1 MVIIAQNGKGGGNMA
16 TEKEP
21 LQERLVTK
29 KDLYMIANQIVV
41 TILGYALAFF
51 NTPNSDIVFYGL
63 LSLAVFSHLV
73 LALPLFYKSRKSH

>member
-1 MVIIAQNGKGGGNMA
+1 MVIIAQNGKGGGELD

-29 KDLYMIANQIVV
+29 KDLYMISNQIVV

-51 NTPNSDIVFYGL
+51 NTPNSDLVFYGL
-63 LSLAVFSHLV
+63 LSLAVVSHLV
-73 LALPLFYKSRKSH
+73 LALLLFCESIKS

>member
-1 MVIIAQNGKGGGNMA
+1 MA

-51 NTPNSDIVFYGL
+51 NTPNSDLVFYGL

-73 LALPLFYKSRKSH
+73 LALLLFCESIKS

>member
-1 MVIIAQNGKGGGNMA
+1 MD

-29 KDLYMIANQIVV
+29 KDLYMVANQIVV

-51 NTPNSDIVFYGL
+51 NTPNSDLVFYGL
-63 LSLAVFSHLV
+63 LSLAVVSHLV
-73 LALPLFYKSRKSH
+73 LALLLFCESIKS

>member
-1 MVIIAQNGKGGGNMA
+1 MDK
-16 TEKEP
+16 EKEP

-51 NTPNSDIVFYGL
+51 NTPNSDLVFYGL
-63 LSLAVFSHLV
+63 LLLAVVSHLV
-73 LALPLFYKSRKSH
+73 LALLLFCESIKS

>member
-1 MVIIAQNGKGGGNMA
+1 VIIAQKEKGGGKMD

-21 LQERLVTK
+21 LQERPITQ

-51 NTPNSDIVFYGL
+51 NTPNSDLVFYGL
-63 LSLAVFSHLV
+63 LSLAVVSHLV
-73 LALPLFYKSRKSH
+73 LALPLFYTFRKSH

>member
-1 MVIIAQNGKGGGNMA
+1 MD

-21 LQERLVTK
+21 LQERPITK

-51 NTPNSDIVFYGL
+51 NTPNSDLVFYGL

-73 LALPLFYKSRKSH
+73 LAVPLFYKSRKSH

>member
-1 MVIIAQNGKGGGNMA
+1 MDVK
-16 TEKEP
+16 KEP

-51 NTPNSDIVFYGL
+51 NTPNSDLVFYGL
-63 LSLAVFSHLV
+63 LSLAVVSHLV
-73 LALPLFYKSRKSH
+73 LALLLFCESIKS